1 MLLLQQI
8 WTLQGGMQ
16 KNEKGQIA
24 TDQEKKNATRAANPT
39 KRKIVGMEPNSANDP
54 RSKRHITPKAKKRQP
69 RPTDNSQFCHR
80 TKKLMT
86 PRLRF
91 GETVDAGAYSTEDP
105 PTT

>member
-39 KRKIVGMEPNSANDP
+39 KRKIVGMEPTLPTIRDLNVTLPRKQKRDNPAQLTTANSA
-54 RSKRHITPKAKKRQP
+54 TEPK
-69 RPTDNSQFCHR
+69 N
-80 TKKLMT
+80 
-86 PRLRF
+86 
-91 GETVDAGAYSTEDP
+91 
-105 PTT
+105 